1 MLASEI
7 FFGVGMYKMKKIS
20 KKAYK
25 KCWIEII
32 TEGKYFLNNRRDL
45 EIESGYKNWA
55 VIFDKCD
62 PEKQK
67 YWYELMPN
75 TKFQPCKRFVRNDL
89 AEKKYLKLQTSI
101 RTILRIQRKVR
112 IRL

>member
-67 YWYELMPN
+67 YRHELIPN
-75 TKFQPCKRFVRNDL
+75 ARFQRCRVFVRNDL
-89 AEKKYLKLQTSI
+89 VV
-101 RTILRIQRKVR
+101 RKIKSRRVSSNFF
-112 IRL
+112 